1 MVLRRQPRQHGSHQ
15 AGIRLI
21 GNSRAEFFF
30 SERPDPHRRQ
40 EFEPKP
46 LRSKPRYLFEAA
58 ARMARNGDQRHD
70 DMLIIARCVGQA
82 FRPARSITGL
92 YKTPP
97 RSAGPT
103 VLFVVRVCPR
113 ALPKFFSINVR
124 MLPNSNMNIAVFANI
139 PRRPRLGG
147 PVLFGAEVLC
157 SQSICTFILRSF
169 RRLYTGIIQIHGVSD

>member
-1 MVLRRQPRQHGSHQ
+1 
-15 AGIRLI
+15 
-21 GNSRAEFFF
+21 
-30 SERPDPHRRQ
+30 
-40 EFEPKP
+40 
-46 LRSKPRYLFEAA
+46 
-58 ARMARNGDQRHD
+58 MARNGDQRHD

-124 MLPNSNMNIAVFANI
+124 MLPNSNMNIAVFCQYPA
-139 PRRPRLGG
+139 PAAAEVSG